1 MKLDELK
8 PMQEAAVKP
17 RVVAHVHD
25 VVDPKSRTLLND
37 IRRAVKEFFDE
48 EIFSVEK
55 EEFEKMSKDEKEAFY
70 AAIKT
75 KMEK

>member
-1 MKLDELK
+1 MKLHEVK
-8 PMQEAAVKP
+8 PLQEAAKP

-37 IRRAVKEFFDE
+37 IRRAVKEFFDA

-55 EEFEKMSKDEKEAFY
+55 EEFEKMSKEEKEALY
-70 AAIKT
+70 HTIKT

>member
-1 MKLDELK
+1 MKLNDFK
-8 PMQEAAVKP
+8 PLQETAVKP

-70 AAIKT
+70 AAIKS